1 MKKITVLQP
10 QLLHSFQG
18 SFGSCNRHLSA
29 GLQELVLRVA
39 EGLQGIRMPNLR
51 VQRIQRFLH
60 AFLGHLLA
68 KGGQLGS
75 EIRVSLFIHLLTN
88 KSLEQAR
95 QRLLS
100 GPTYPAQKPGDGF
113 ID

>member
-1 MKKITVLQP
+1 MTKISVLQP
-10 QLLHSFQG
+10 QLLHSFQCC
-18 SFGSCNRHLSA
+18 FGSCNGHLSP
-29 GLQELVLRVA
+29 GSQEQVLLFA

-51 VQRIQRFLH
+51 VQRIQRVLH
-60 AFLGHLLA
+60 VFLGHLLS

-100 GPTYPAQKPGDGF
+100 RPTYPAEQPGDGF